1 MINKIQ
7 EDLKQ
12 AMRDKDSTKL
22 NVLRSL
28 KTAITNASLQKGN
41 VNETLTELEILGLIR
56 KQVSQRQD
64 SINAYVSAQRQ
75 DLILIETNE
84 IEILSKYLPVDMS
97 DNDLELIIKSAIS
110 ELYAKSKKDMGNVIK
125 LVVSRANGCVDNKRI
140 SKMVGEMLQ

>member
-1 MINKIQ
+1 MINELQ

-28 KTAITNASLQKGN
+28 KTAITNASIQKGN
-41 VNETLTELEILGLIR
+41 VNERLTEVEILGIIR

-75 DLILIETNE
+75 DLILIENSE
-84 IEILSKYLPVDMS
+84 IEILNKYLPIDMS
-97 DNDLELIIKSAIS
+97 DNDLELLVKSAIS
-110 ELYAKSKKDMGNVIK
+110 ELYATSKKDMGNVIK
-125 LVVSRANGCVDNKRI
+125 LVVSRANGRADNRRI
-140 SKMVGEMLQ
+140 SKIVGEMLQ

>member
-1 MINKIQ
+1 MINELQ

-41 VNETLTELEILGLIR
+41 VNESLTEVEILGIIR

-64 SINAYVSAQRQ
+64 SINAYASAQRQ
-75 DLILIETNE
+75 DLILIENSE
-84 IEILSKYLPVDMS
+84 IEILNKYLPEEMTDS
-97 DNDLELIIKSAIS
+97 QLATLIHYAIS

-125 LVVSRANGCVDNKRI
+125 HVVAHANGCVDNRRI
-140 SKMVGEMLQ
+140 SKMVGEILQ